1 MKMTAVNYHQ
11 IQQRIFF
18 FNNKGIINNLL
29 IHHFSMFKS
38 FFVSRKSA
46 PIFSEANLG
55 YPYLWIQQLCK
66 IQMVSF
72 QRHELVCD
80 CTEIMK
86 RLTQRMRARIALDRI
101 LYSLEKSEMPLLAE
115 GTETTSILNSS
126 INRSINNLSTFR
138 SWREISF
145 DDIDKFEFVQI
156 LLQENLF
163 DRLTTSIYECKFQSL
178 IQDENNKINLYAY
191 VFIPANYPQARSMI
205 FLKLITIIHGNRVI
219 ERTRNN
225 NENIKVSYLTG
236 CAYKRDNTEK
246 KSKLNQTD
254 LLMCAHCLFRLS
266 NDH

>member
-18 FNNKGIINNLL
+18 FNSKGTINNLL
-29 IHHFSMFKS
+29 IPLYLS
-38 FFVSRKSA
+38 FFSRKSA
-46 PIFSEANLG
+46 PIFSETNLG

-101 LYSLEKSEMPLLAE
+101 LCSFEKSEMPLLAE

-145 DDIDKFEFVQI
+145 DDIDKFDFVQI

-205 FLKLITIIHGNRVI
+205 FLKLMTIIHGNRVI

-225 NENIKVSYLTG
+225 NENIKVSYSTG
-236 CAYKRDNTEK
+236 CAYNRDNTEK
-246 KSKLNQTD
+246 SKLIKPICS
-254 LLMCAHCLFRLS
+254 CAHTVYLDYRTIV
-266 NDH
+266 DE